1 MKFTITNADYW
12 FDDDK
17 RKQAYEKYGLNFKE
31 TDKEYKSHGKW
42 QRDENGTVEINSL
55 DELMKMI
62 KEVGAIVL
70 DVESITIYDDY
81 LE

>member
-12 FDDDK
+12 FNDDK
-17 RKQAYEKYGLNFKE
+17 RKQVYEKYGMIFIE
-31 TDKEYKSHGKW
+31 TEEKYKSHGKW
-42 QRDENGTVEINSL
+42 ERKEDGTMEINSL

-62 KEVGAIVL
+62 KEVGPIVL
-70 DVESITIYDDY
+70 DVERITIYDDY

>member
-17 RKQAYEKYGLNFKE
+17 RKQTYEKYGLVFKE
-31 TDKEYKSHGKW
+31 SDKEYKSHGKW
-42 QRDENGTVEINSL
+42 QRDKDATVEINSL
-55 DELMKMI
+55 DEMMTLI
-62 KEVGAIVL
+62 KDVGSIVL
-70 DVESITIYDDY
+70 DEDRITIYDDY